1 MSAHRL
7 LYLYLNFRHK
17 LLAEYFMFHHHVSRC
32 GFYSF
37 SFTLSSCLI
46 WKLFTWFHLTFFGA
60 SYTCCYL
67 SGFHFNGL
75 PGSWDHNGGV
85 FSCCSFILCFKNTD
99 IQEIEL
105 YIVIDLFFAFS
116 KCSSIIISIYTFG
129 NILWLLDTYNTKCLE
144 IFQFPKCT
152 LTYII

>member
-7 LYLYLNFRHK
+7 LYLYLNFQHK
-17 LLAEYFMFHHHVSRC
+17 LLAESFMFHHHVSRC
-32 GFYSF
+32 DFYSF
-37 SFTLSSCLI
+37 SFSLNSYLI
-46 WKLFTWFHLTFFGA
+46 WKFFTWFHLAFFDA
-60 SYTCCYL
+60 SYICCYL

-75 PGSWDHNGGV
+75 PRSWDHNSGV
-85 FSCCSFILCFKNTD
+85 FSCCSLIVSRIPIFKKWNW
-99 IQEIEL
+99 

-129 NILWLLDTYNTKCLE
+129 NILWLLDTYNTKAPLE